1 MSYFLCKSYTTFADG
16 NPTLRELLT
25 KTQTPM
31 KQFYKLFAL
40 TAMLLAG
47 IVTDGSA
54 ATLVYDFRT
63 NHPSGTMRIDNG
75 HAEVRGTKTYWVGEW
90 AGLFG
95 NKIAFDVP
103 AYVSLVGSGGLCD
116 YHDHQKMYVMNLSP
130 GDKVTF
136 FYSGVNA
143 ALQYHVWSTATV
155 SGLTRNFDPVESGT
169 AYTVTGAGDL
179 CVINKWINE
188 EAITVINRIVI
199 DTATDTETVDV
210 SHGLSTYCSK
220 NPLDFSNNTNL
231 KAYIATNYSD
241 GKFIFKQVNYVPS
254 QTGFLIEYQGGSA
267 TEATVNIGRSEDY
280 RDNAISGNLFTGCLT
295 SANIPSF
302 ENKDH
307 YIFAVADGVV
317 GIYKMRSNFTCAAK
331 KAFMTVNK

>member
-1 MSYFLCKSYTTFADG
+1 
-16 NPTLRELLT
+16 
-25 KTQTPM
+25 M

-143 ALQYHVWSTATV
+143 ALQYHVSSTASV
-155 SGLTRNFDPVESGT
+155 SGLLANFDPVESGT
-169 AYTVTGAGDL
+169 QYTVTRAGDL
-179 CVINKWINE
+179 CVINKWKNE
-188 EAITVINRIVI
+188 ETITVIYSIVI
-199 DTATDTETVDV
+199 ETATDTETVDV

-241 GKFIFKQVNYVPS
+241 GKFIFKQVDYVPS

-267 TEATVNIGRSEDY
+267 TEATVNIGRSENY
-280 RDNAISGNLFTGCLT
+280 KDNAISGNLFTGCLT
-295 SANIPSF
+295 ASNIPQLA
-302 ENKDH
+302 NKAN
-307 YIFAVADGVV
+307 YIFAVADGNV
-317 GIYKMRSNFTCAAK
+317 GIYKMSGTFTCAAG
-331 KAFMTVNK
+331 KAYMTVNK

>member
-1 MSYFLCKSYTTFADG
+1 
-16 NPTLRELLT
+16 
-25 KTQTPM
+25 M

-54 ATLVYDFRT
+54 ATLVYDFKT
-63 NHPSGTMRIDNG
+63 NHPSGTDRIDNG
-75 HAEVRGTKTYWVGEW
+75 HAEVRGTKTFWVGEW

-103 AYVSLVGSGGLCD
+103 AYVSLRGDGGLCD
-116 YHDHQKMYVMNLSP
+116 FHDHQKMYVLNLSP

-136 FYSGVNA
+136 FYTGVNA

-188 EAITVINRIVI
+188 EAITVINKIVI
-199 DTATDTETVDV
+199 ETANDTETVDV
-210 SHGLSTYCSK
+210 SDGLSTYCSK

-241 GKFIFKQVNYVPS
+241 SKFIFKQVDYVPS

-267 TEATVNIGRSEDY
+267 TEATVDIGRSSDY
-280 RDNAISGNLFTGCLT
+280 RENYISTNLFRGELT
-295 SANIPSF
+295 AKTIGYLYGYSY
-302 ENKDH
+302 
-307 YIFAVADGVV
+307 YIFAEASGNV
-317 GIYKMRSNFTCAAK
+317 GIYKMNSNLGFSCGAN
-331 KAFMTVNK
+331 KAYLMVQTKSNPTVIQ